1 MKVRK
6 ICFVLAVL
14 MLASA
19 FAAGCGQSA
28 AEPAV
33 SPAAAVETT
42 PSPEPTAQAEE
53 EKKELPPPPDIDID
67 SWEYLYAGVVC
78 GVSRYH
84 PNVRNIESQ
93 MLDSRVTSAAQAFLD
108 AARAEGYKVWI
119 GVGYRNFEYT
129 SYWFADAM
137 NDYGG
142 SYEAAQVDYIFPAG
156 CTEHSTGLA
165 IDITDEFDLAANYY
179 NMHDETVKDTEVYKW
194 MAEHCAEYG
203 FIVRYPEG
211 KEDYYVK
218 ACYPGHFRYVGVEAA
233 EYIMENDLCFEEF
246 LNLYPE
252 KKLHVT
258 FGPEA

>member
-19 FAAGCGQSA
+19 FAAGCGQST

-53 EKKELPPPPDIDID
+53 KELPPPPDIDID

-93 MLDSRVTSAAQAFLD
+93 LLDSRVTSAAQAFLD

-129 SYWFADAM
+129 SFWFEDAM
-137 NDYGG
+137 KDYGG
-142 SYEAAQVDYIFPAG
+142 SYEASQVDYVFPAG

-165 IDITDEFDLAANYY
+165 IDITDEPDFAANYY
-179 NMHDETVKDTEVYKW
+179 NMHDETVKDTEVYK
-194 MAEHCAEYG
+194 
-203 FIVRYPEG
+203 
-211 KEDYYVK
+211 
-218 ACYPGHFRYVGVEAA
+218 
-233 EYIMENDLCFEEF
+233 
-246 LNLYPE
+246 
-252 KKLHVT
+252 
-258 FGPEA
+258 

>member
-19 FAAGCGQSA
+19 FAASCGQSA

-78 GVSRYH
+78 GVGRYH

-93 MLDSRVTSAAQAFLD
+93 LLDSRARRGLQGLD
-108 AARAEGYKVWI
+108 RRRI
-119 GVGYRNFEYT
+119 
-129 SYWFADAM
+129 
-137 NDYGG
+137 
-142 SYEAAQVDYIFPAG
+142 Q
-156 CTEHSTGLA
+156 
-165 IDITDEFDLAANYY
+165 
-179 NMHDETVKDTEVYKW
+179 
-194 MAEHCAEYG
+194 
-203 FIVRYPEG
+203 
-211 KEDYYVK
+211 
-218 ACYPGHFRYVGVEAA
+218 
-233 EYIMENDLCFEEF
+233 
-246 LNLYPE
+246 
-252 KKLHVT
+252 
-258 FGPEA
+258 

>member
-93 MLDSRVTSAAQAFLD
+93 MLDSRVTSAAQAFLQLSPFAVLPGAGVSVAVYPAD
-108 AARAEGYKVWI
+108 ALQLPAGANSQPHRAASRGADGRARA
-119 GVGYRNFEYT
+119 
-129 SYWFADAM
+129 
-137 NDYGG
+137 
-142 SYEAAQVDYIFPAG
+142 
-156 CTEHSTGLA
+156 
-165 IDITDEFDLAANYY
+165 
-179 NMHDETVKDTEVYKW
+179 
-194 MAEHCAEYG
+194 
-203 FIVRYPEG
+203 
-211 KEDYYVK
+211 
-218 ACYPGHFRYVGVEAA
+218 
-233 EYIMENDLCFEEF
+233 
-246 LNLYPE
+246 
-252 KKLHVT
+252 
-258 FGPEA
+258 

>member
-42 PSPEPTAQAEE
+42 PSPGPTAQAEE

-93 MLDSRVTSAAQAFLD
+93 LLDSRVTSATQAF
-108 AARAEGYKVWI
+108 
-119 GVGYRNFEYT
+119 
-129 SYWFADAM
+129 
-137 NDYGG
+137 
-142 SYEAAQVDYIFPAG
+142 P
-156 CTEHSTGLA
+156 
-165 IDITDEFDLAANYY
+165 
-179 NMHDETVKDTEVYKW
+179 
-194 MAEHCAEYG
+194 
-203 FIVRYPEG
+203 
-211 KEDYYVK
+211 
-218 ACYPGHFRYVGVEAA
+218 
-233 EYIMENDLCFEEF
+233 
-246 LNLYPE
+246 
-252 KKLHVT
+252 
-258 FGPEA
+258 